1 MKAIVAVD
9 QNWGIGK
16 EGKLL
21 AHIPEDLKYFKE
33 KTLGHVVVMG
43 RRTLCSLP
51 GGKPLPGRDTVV
63 LSRDEGFAPQGVTVV
78 HSARELREL
87 LREKHPGREVFLCG
101 GGEVYREFLPEC
113 REVLVT
119 KIGREFAAD
128 TFFPDL
134 DAQSGW
140 EREEGELRFHG
151 EIPFRFCAYR
161 RTGDT
166 E

>member
-101 GGEVYREFLPEC
+101 SDENRQGICGGYLFPRSGC
-113 REVLVT
+113 S
-119 KIGREFAAD
+119 IGLGEGRGRAAVSRRNPLSLLCISAD
-128 TFFPDL
+128 R
-134 DAQSGW
+134 GHGI
-140 EREEGELRFHG
+140 EE
-151 EIPFRFCAYR
+151 
-161 RTGDT
+161 
-166 E
+166 

>member
-87 LREKHPGREVFLCG
+87 LRRNTRDARSFSAAAEKYTGNSCPNAGRF
-101 GGEVYREFLPEC
+101 
-113 REVLVT
+113 
-119 KIGREFAAD
+119 
-128 TFFPDL
+128 
-134 DAQSGW
+134 W
-140 EREEGELRFHG
+140 
-151 EIPFRFCAYR
+151 
-161 RTGDT
+161 
-166 E
+166 